1 MMIKFVD
8 ICWAHESLIRQQP
21 LLFDSTDYQMMP
33 GDYCLVIDESDT
45 FVHFLSGN
53 KVLCLSKD
61 DDGEKYE
68 YIS

>member
-21 LLFDSTDYQMMP
+21 LFTDYQMMP

-45 FVHFLSGN
+45 FVHFLSGD
-53 KVLCLSKD
+53 KVLCLSKAD
-61 DDGEKYE
+61 HGEKYE